1 MNEYTL
7 EYKLYDDKDMYYIIE
22 NGEKLA
28 SFYTRAYMALYINHE
43 HKEYYLTSLER
54 AQNSDKVLEL
64 IVSLRKDLGIKH
76 DYEPLIRYSTDTD
89 IHYTL
94 KLAELLSLAELSSK
108 ERTKENY

>member
-43 HKEYYLTSLER
+43 HKEYYLVSMER
-54 AQNSDKVLEL
+54 AKEPEKVLEL
-64 IVSLRKDLGIKH
+64 ITSLRKDLGIKH
-76 DYEPLIRYSTDTD
+76 DYKPLIRYSTDTD
-89 IHYTL
+89 ICYTF
-94 KLAELLSLAELSSK
+94 KLMELLNLIEK
-108 ERTKENY
+108 E